1 MNEKE
6 IAELRRRFRPDKN
19 NIPYIRGCCVNEKK
33 EIVSEFRQ
41 PFSIMPEEELEKMLG
56 ILRKTL
62 SGVLGKNLMDISFTT
77 QQVADSDEHR
87 LLMALR
93 NSALE
98 DEEAVQAFFQKVT
111 QALALEG
118 NYLILLVRDV
128 YDVPYRSK
136 EGEKQEEASS
146 EVFSYILCGICP
158 VKTTKP
164 ALGYYLYDN
173 EFRTCGIDWLVAPP
187 ELGFLFPSFD
197 DRSAN
202 IYNALY
208 YSRNTAENH
217 PEFVDA
223 VFCSEPPMPAAVQR
237 ETFQSIL
244 AETLSEE
251 CSYEVVQSVGGQLRE
266 MVEEHKANK
275 EEEPLRVSKDTVKGI
290 LEDCGVSESRV
301 AAFDG
306 KYEEEFGLD
315 ADLSPRNLVDMSR
328 IAISTAGVSVQVKP
342 ECSSLVEARVID
354 GAKYILIRVEDGVE
368 VNGVPVHFP
377 GGKPASGGPE

>member
-19 NIPYIRGCCVNEKK
+19 NIPYIRGCCVNEKG

-62 SGVLGKNLMDISFTT
+62 SGVLGKNLMDITFTT

-93 NSALE
+93 NSGLE
-98 DEEAVQAFFQKVT
+98 DEEAVQHFFQKVT
-111 QALALEG
+111 QALVLEG
-118 NYLILLVRDV
+118 NYLILLVRDI

-136 EGEKQEEASS
+136 DGDKQEEASS
-146 EVFSYILCGICP
+146 EVFSYVLCGICP

-187 ELGFLFPSFD
+187 EVGFLFPAFD
-197 DRSAN
+197 DRSTN

-208 YSRNTAENH
+208 YSRDTAENH
-217 PEFVDA
+217 PEFANA

-251 CSYEVVQSVGGQLRE
+251 CSYEVIESLGGQLRE

-275 EEEPLRVSKDTVKGI
+275 VEEPLLVSKDTVKGI

-306 KYEEEFGLD
+306 KYEEQFGTD
-315 ADLSPRNLVDMSR
+315 ADLSPRNLVDTNR

-342 ECSSLVEARVID
+342 ECSGLVETRVID

-368 VNGVPVHFP
+368 VNGVPVRIP